1 MPGAPYT
8 LFLLA
13 AAAVSAAL
21 AAYVWRRRAA
31 RGAGAVVLMMLAV
44 FVWSLGYAFEIGAAG
59 LGAKVFWAKVE
70 YVGIVTVP
78 FAWLVFAL
86 RYAGRDRA
94 LTRRN
99 LALLAAVPLLTLLLV
114 ATNEAHGLIWS
125 RTAVSPSGRFL
136 TLDYGA
142 GFWIY
147 WLYSYAL
154 LVLGTFY
161 LVSVL
166 VRSPR
171 VYREQG
177 AVLLV
182 AVAAPWVGNG
192 LYVTGLSPAPNLD
205 LTPFAFLLSG
215 AALSWG
221 FFRFRL
227 LDIVPVAREAVIEG
241 MEDGVLVVDAG
252 GRIVDLNPA
261 ARRILDRAEPDAD
274 PVGEDLRRLA
284 PGLDALLAGASGEAR
299 EEVGLGEGAG
309 RRSYDLALT
318 PLRDR
323 EGRRT
328 GRLLVL
334 HDITERKRSEEE
346 LIRQK
351 VELARSNA
359 ELENFAYLIAH
370 DLRAPLR
377 GLDGF
382 SHILLEDHAGGLDE
396 EGRDL
401 LRRVREGA
409 LRMGQL
415 IDDLLELSRLARTQ
429 IHRQRV
435 DLSALARTIAE
446 DLERDR
452 TGRSVEFVISDSPAA
467 EGDARLLEVAL
478 RNLLD
483 NARKFTSTELHPRVE
498 FGATEQNGLPVY
510 HVRDN
515 GVGFDPAYSDKL
527 FGVFQRL
534 HAPEEFEG
542 TGMGLA
548 TVQRVVE
555 RHGGRVWAEGSV
567 GRGATVYFTL
577 VPEARQEG

>member
-1 MPGAPYT
+1 MLSAPYT
-8 LFLLA
+8 LVLLA

-21 AAYVWRRRAA
+21 AVYAWRRRDA
-31 RGAGAVVLMMLAV
+31 RGAGAVMLMMLAV
-44 FVWSLGYAFEIGAAG
+44 FVWSFGYAFEIGADR

-70 YVGIVTVP
+70 YLGIVTVP
-78 FAWLVFAL
+78 FAWFVFAV
-86 RYAGRDRA
+86 RYTCRDQWI
-94 LTRRN
+94 TRRN
-99 LALLAAVPLLTLLLV
+99 LALLAVVPLVTLLLV
-114 ATNEAHGLIWS
+114 ATNEAHGLVWS
-125 RTAVSPSGRFL
+125 RIALDPSRRFL
-136 TLDYGA
+136 ALEYGA
-142 GFWIY
+142 GFWVY
-147 WLYSYAL
+147 WVYSYAL

-161 LVSVL
+161 LISTL

-177 AVLLV
+177 AALLV

-192 LYVTGLSPAPNLD
+192 MYVTGLSPAPNLD
-205 LTPFAFLLSG
+205 LTPFAFLISG
-215 AALSWG
+215 AALSFG
-221 FFRFRL
+221 LFRLRL
-227 LDIVPVAREAVIEG
+227 LDIVPVARDAVVEG
-241 MEDGVLVVDAG
+241 MADGVIVVDNE

-261 ARRILDRAEPDAD
+261 ARRILDSPD
-274 PVGEDLRRLA
+274 PVGEALRRLA
-284 PGLDALLAGASGEAR
+284 PSLSAR
-299 EEVGLGEGAG
+299 ESGAEGEIELGEGAN
-309 RRSYDLALT
+309 RRSYDLAVS

-323 EGRRT
+323 GGRRT

-334 HDITERKRSEEE
+334 HDITERKRSEEA
-346 LIRQK
+346 LIRQRT
-351 VELARSNA
+351 ELARSNA

-377 GLDGF
+377 GVDGF
-382 SHILLEDHAGGLDE
+382 SHILLEDHADRLDE
-396 EGRDL
+396 EGQDL

-415 IDDLLELSRLARTQ
+415 IDDLLELSRLARAEMN
-429 IHRQRV
+429 RQRV
-435 DLSALARTIAE
+435 DLSALARVIVE
-446 DLERDR
+446 ELERDPS
-452 TGRSVEFVISDSPAA
+452 GRAVEFVISESPTAD
-467 EGDARLLEVAL
+467 GDARLLEAAL

-483 NARKFTSTELHPRVE
+483 NARKFTSKEPHPRVE
-498 FGATEQNGLPVY
+498 FGATENNGLPVY

-567 GRGATVYFTL
+567 GRGATIYFTL
-577 VPEARQEG
+577 SPENRQEG